1 MGFGIGKDFECE
13 CVKAVPGE
21 NRGRLVEHL
30 VDGRLPATNVVIVHA
45 RKIVMDQRID
55 VDRLDRSSD
64 TQGPISRNAKQP
76 RCGNRQEWSKSLSAT
91 DRCMAHRSVKI
102 VAAIVARHE
111 QTSEQLINLAANP
124 FGLGVQLEPRPVDRL
139 NRHRRG

>member
-13 CVKAVPGE
+13 CVKAVAGE
-21 NRGRLVEHL
+21 NRGRLAECL
-30 VDGRLPATNVVIVHA
+30 VDGRLPSTNVVIVHA

-64 TQGPISRNAKQP
+64 TQRPISRNAEQP
-76 RCGNRQEWSKSLSAT
+76 GCRDRQEWSKSLAAT
-91 DRCMAHRSVKI
+91 DRCMAHCRVKI
-102 VAAIVARHE
+102 VAAIAPRHE
-111 QTSEQLINLAANP
+111 QASEQLIDLAANP